1 MYFRVRE
8 ATPLAFPA
16 RGCLREASPFNSW
29 AGGNGNECAGCCAFL
44 LCNDTAA
51 LALWGGYS
59 TVSRAKKTSLTC
71 IGYFDL
77 KNTIFMIKNLVFWD
91 GVTNILA
98 ALYIL
103 LRKQWR
109 RMARNSDF
117 VLKIKSNVKWI
128 LTIL

>member
-1 MYFRVRE
+1 M
-8 ATPLAFPA
+8 
-16 RGCLREASPFNSW
+16 
-29 AGGNGNECAGCCAFL
+29 
-44 LCNDTAA
+44 
-51 LALWGGYS
+51 
-59 TVSRAKKTSLTC
+59 SRAKKTSLTC